1 MKQVF
6 SVLMMVLSLLVG
18 FQQTII
24 VMYFKLNQ
32 EAIEREFC
40 VNKNKPELECHGT
53 CHLKKQLQNTG
64 NSDPASIGIYQRVDM
79 LPISLTEFKTKI
91 LIIELRNNI
100 PMYKA
105 IHYAEPYREIFV
117 PPPIG

>member
-18 FQQTII
+18 FQQAII
-24 VMYFKLNQ
+24 VMHFKLNQ

-40 VNKNKPELECHGT
+40 VNKNTPELACHGT
-53 CHLKKQLQNTG
+53 CHLKKQLQKAEDSEPVSLG
-64 NSDPASIGIYQRVDM
+64 SYQQVDM
-79 LPISLTEFKTKI
+79 TPILFTKFKTRI

-100 PMYKA
+100 PIYKA
-105 IHYAEPYREIFV
+105 IHYTEPYREIFV